1 MSYRRADISQSV
13 RNNGLIFAILFVG
26 IALRVWQYLA
36 NTSMWFDE
44 LSIARNITERSL
56 PQLLSQPLA
65 YTQTAPLGFLGVLDA
80 SKNLFGP
87 GDMSLRLFPFLC
99 GIAGLFLFWRVARR
113 TLEGIAVPIAV
124 ALFAISPPL
133 IRYSAELKQYG
144 PDVVVILGLTL
155 VALNLCE
162 RTPTVRQCLVAGGI
176 GVVAVLFSQS
186 AVLVLAGIGAAL
198 TLWWALRWDTKVD
211 TRLPVLVTVP
221 VWACAALAGLLVARY
236 FMTAQ
241 TMTFMHAFWRSRAGF
256 LPLPP
261 TPFGSLLWAR
271 DRFAQFF
278 GLLSGFPLPLMYTA
292 LALAGFF
299 VVGRRRHVALIL
311 LGPVAVTF
319 AAAVAQQYPFRTRLV
334 LFLLP
339 TILLATAASIGWIA
353 EQVSVMYRPSGAL
366 LVLAAM
372 IPPVIAIFASPPP
385 YTVEPFKPV
394 LAYVQAHRR
403 AGDKI
408 YVFSNTFQ
416 AVARYGPL
424 YDMSASS
431 YVNGVCD
438 EQSNTPFLVDVDRF
452 RGAPRVWVIASSVP
466 DWAPP
471 RRAIAQYLGAIG
483 QRRDSFVVPSLA
495 PMSPVSAELYDLSDT
510 ARLRMASAI
519 DFPTKLDSLRPFC
532 FDWVR
537 PTMVAAAGTPR

>member
-1 MSYRRADISQSV
+1 MSHRRTDISQIIRS
-13 RNNGLIFAILFVG
+13 NGVISAILLGGV
-26 IALRVWQYLA
+26 ALRVWQYLA

-65 YTQTAPLGFLGVLDA
+65 YTQTAPLGFLGVLDL
-80 SKNLFGP
+80 SETLFGP
-87 GDMSLRLFPFLC
+87 GDMSLRFFPFLC
-99 GIAGLFLFWRVARR
+99 GIAGLFLFWRVAQR

-133 IRYSAELKQYG
+133 LRYSAELKQYG
-144 PDVVVILGLTL
+144 PDVVVILCLTL

-162 RTPTVRQCLVAGGI
+162 RPPTVRQCLVAGAI
-176 GVVAVLFSQS
+176 GVLAVLFSQS

-198 TLWWALRWDTKVD
+198 TVRWALLRDTKVD
-211 TRLPVLVTVP
+211 ARIPVLVTVP
-221 VWACAALAGLLVARY
+221 VWACASLAGLLVARH

-241 TMTFMHAFWRSRAGF
+241 TMTFMHVFWRSRAGF

-261 TPFGSLLWAR
+261 TPLGSLLWAR

-278 GLLSGFPLPLMYTA
+278 GLLSGFPLPLVYTA

-311 LGPVAVTF
+311 LGPIAVTF
-319 AAAVAQQYPFRTRLV
+319 AAAVVQQYPFRTRLV

-339 TILLATAASIGWIA
+339 TILLTTAASIGWIVQ
-353 EQVSVMYRPSGAL
+353 QVSVTYRPASAL
-366 LVLAAM
+366 LALAAM
-372 IPPVIAIFASPPP
+372 IPPVMAIHSSPPP
-385 YTVEPFKPV
+385 YTVEQFKPV

-403 AGDKI
+403 VGDKI
-408 YVFSNTFQ
+408 YVFSNSFQ
-416 AVARYGPL
+416 AMARYGPL
-424 YDMSASS
+424 YGMSASS

-438 EQSNTPFLVDVDRF
+438 ERSNTPFLLDVDRF
-452 RGAPRVWVIASSVP
+452 RGAPRLWVIASSVP

-483 QRRDSFVVPSLA
+483 LRRDSIVAPSLA

-510 ARLRMASAI
+510 ARLRMASAM
-519 DFPTKLDSLRPFC
+519 DFPTKLDSLRPLC

-537 PTMVAAAGTPR
+537 PTVMAGAGMTP